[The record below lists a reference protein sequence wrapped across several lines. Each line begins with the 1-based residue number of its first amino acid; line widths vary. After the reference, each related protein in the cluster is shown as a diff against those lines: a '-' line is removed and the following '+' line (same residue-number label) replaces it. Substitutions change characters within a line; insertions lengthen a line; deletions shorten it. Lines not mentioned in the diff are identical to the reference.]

1 MAGRHPWSELKKD
14 MSPERR
20 AHVEELYQRKRL
32 GMLLAELRK
41 ESGLTQTEL
50 AERLGIGQS
59 TISQIES
66 ADDMHLVTLKKI
78 ITELGGQIVVHM
90 PSGDIPLTAQPN

>member
-1 MAGRHPWSELKKD
+1 MTPEQRASSEK
-14 MSPERR
+14 R
-20 AHVEELYQRKRL
+20 YQEMKM

-41 ESGLTQTEL
+41 QSGLTQTEL

-66 ADDMHLVTLKKI
+66 ADDMHLVTLKRI